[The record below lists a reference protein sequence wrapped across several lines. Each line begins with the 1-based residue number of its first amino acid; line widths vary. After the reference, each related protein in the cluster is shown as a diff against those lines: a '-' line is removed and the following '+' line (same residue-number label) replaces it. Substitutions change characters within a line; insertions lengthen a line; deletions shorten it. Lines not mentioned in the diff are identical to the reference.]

1 MHTRRFAILEH
12 TTDQGVHHDLLIED
26 PDAAWQADDA
36 VDPDDARTLWAARID
51 PPPGAWLAARQL
63 KLTPLPH
70 HRARYLAYEG
80 PLSAG
85 RGRVRRLAA
94 GRAGV
99 LNWTPEERR
108 LRLPLAGRRV
118 EIAIHEAAPGQPVLA
133 TVTAASG

>member
-26 PDAAWQADDA
+26 LDA
-36 VDPDDARTLWAARID
+36 VTDHGQATDPGDAPTLWAARIA
-51 PPPGAWLAARQL
+51 PPPGAWLAAGQL
-63 KLTPLPH
+63 ELTPLPH

-85 RGRVRRLAA
+85 RGRVRRLAD

-99 LNWTPEERR
+99 VCWTPETKK
-108 LRLPLAGRRV
+108 LRLTLAGRRV
-118 EIAIHEAAPGQPVLA
+118 EIAIHETAPGQPVLA